1 MKNTVSR
8 IEVLKRMARDLE
20 AGARC
25 GPYKGQIY
33 RSIVYLIA
41 TDYDGYLDNLEKAF
55 SEDFR
60 CARSNCKLFDLVY
73 LLKDSPEFHEHY
85 FMNILY
91 YACYD
96 DFYETV
102 KYLIEQGVDINY
114 VSGNSQDLYNPE
126 YLFTEVYDRGYIDI
140 AYLLLDAGIKIN
152 YRDFIGKKSKFGY
165 EKCEVISY
173 LIKEMYIY

>member
-1 MKNTVSR
+1 MDS
-8 IEVLKRMARDLE
+8 
-20 AGARC
+20 
-25 GPYKGQIY
+25 
-33 RSIVYLIA
+33 
-41 TDYDGYLDNLEKAF
+41 
-55 SEDFR
+55 SE
-60 CARSNCKLFDLVY
+60 S
-73 LLKDSPEFHEHY
+73 HEHCLVD
-85 FMNILY
+85 ILY
-91 YACYD
+91 FACYD
-96 DFYETV
+96 NYYELV

-114 VSGNSQDLYNPE
+114 SLEETYDPE

>member
-41 TDYDGYLDNLEKAF
+41 TDYDGYLDNFQCAF
-55 SEDFR
+55 SEDFG
-60 CARSNCKLFDLVY
+60 CARNNCKLFDLVY
-73 LLKDSPEFHEHY
+73 LLMDSSESHEHCLVD
-85 FMNILY
+85 ILY
-91 YACYD
+91 FACYD
-96 DFYETV
+96 NYYELV

-140 AYLLLDAGIKIN
+140 AYLLLDAGIKI
-152 YRDFIGKKSKFGY
+152 KS
-165 EKCEVISY
+165 
-173 LIKEMYIY
+173 L